1 MRKNAGKR
9 QKSTIIHK
17 YKKKPGAFDCII
29 LLKVTTRCCR
39 ELIFMTTKVS
49 TLLAKKLEPVIL
61 SQIGKISLDI
71 QKASQ
76 TPLPS
81 LLFNKK

>member
-1 MRKNAGKR
+1 
-9 QKSTIIHK
+9 
-17 YKKKPGAFDCII
+17 
-29 LLKVTTRCCR
+29 
-39 ELIFMTTKVS
+39 MTTKVS

-81 LLFNKK
+81 LLFNKKW